1 MVSEW
6 EKGTKV
12 LSVNQPGGVDMAD
25 CSLENKE
32 ERGQAWLR
40 EVETSLWLWDQ
51 QGQDVRDT
59 GWRGRAGR
67 PHAPPTLP
75 VPLPCLPTASLRP
88 LPSLLLLHL
97 AR

>member
-1 MVSEW
+1 MVSER

-32 ERGQAWLR
+32 ERGQARLR
-40 EVETSLWLWDQ
+40 QVETSLWLWDQ
-51 QGQDVRDT
+51 QGQYVRDM
-59 GWRGRAGR
+59 GWRGQAGR

-75 VPLPCLPTASLRP
+75 VPLP
-88 LPSLLLLHL
+88 
-97 AR
+97 